1 MVIRASIP
9 SVIHIHKRIHFVSG
23 WIGKIKQRSTS
34 SQVVLF
40 GNFSGKWSRYRCIG
54 IIRSLCTFKRLIDVL
69 VYLLHGCINFVFNRP
84 FCNGILELC
93 GFGCVRCLLGL
104 FMLYVLNL
112 TVFGKNLQRLKYLC
126 PTTCTL
132 AFRRSKK
139 ICGLR
144 RTLRLGATSG
154 WSNIFKNAKHGG
166 YGRLIVVCT
175 KCAGSKPLN
184 NFRYRNN
191 KYRKRKNN
199 AYDPKKY
206 PHAIRKKA
214 KYLQYRTN
222 DDRRN
227 AILTVF
233 LYEIYIL
240 SNWSVV
246 EEILMW
252 SIIVGNNN
260 DRAIPLCYQLAG
272 GLMLCNN
279 VLAPH
284 TRSNACKHIVSVKIL
299 QHK

>member
-1 MVIRASIP
+1 M
-9 SVIHIHKRIHFVSG
+9 
-23 WIGKIKQRSTS
+23 
-34 SQVVLF
+34 
-40 GNFSGKWSRYRCIG
+40 
-54 IIRSLCTFKRLIDVL
+54 
-69 VYLLHGCINFVFNRP
+69 YLLHGCINFVFNRL

-93 GFGCVRCLLGL
+93 SFGCIGYLLN
-104 FMLYVLNL
+104 FFVFYIFNL

-126 PTTCTL
+126 TTTCAL

-139 ICGLR
+139 IR
-144 RTLRLGATSG
+144 RLGGTLRLGAASG
-154 WSNIFKNAKHGG
+154 WPNIFKNTEHGSHR
-166 YGRLIVVCT
+166 RLVVVCANCT
-175 KCAGSKPLN
+175 GSKPLN
-184 NFRYRNN
+184 DFGYRNN
-191 KYRKRKNN
+191 KHRKCKDN
-199 AYDPKKY
+199 AYNPKKY

-214 KYLQYRTN
+214 KYLQHRTN